1 MTQSPELIQS
11 PTTAIPETADLLADI
26 PLSNSDEV
34 PPVVVTEGLVGGA
47 AEDSPVLVN
56 SEDAHHET
64 SSNDGVLVSDAETD
78 GPEIVESHAKERE
91 AAQDKRDSTSAMLA
105 DLAADE
111 PSSEDATKEI
121 L

>member
-11 PTTAIPETADLLADI
+11 PTTAIPETTDLLADI

-34 PPVVVTEGLVGGA
+34 PPVVVTEGLMSDG

-64 SSNDGVLVSDAETD
+64 SSNDGVLVSDAETETD
-78 GPEIVESHAKERE
+78 APEIVESHAPEPE
-91 AAQDKRDSTSAMLA
+91 ATEDKRGSASAMLA
-105 DLAADE
+105 DLAEDR
-111 PSSEDATKEI
+111 PSS
-121 L
+121 